1 MKSPSDYRS
10 QAEECVRQAEH
21 AKNTAHRMALL
32 QQAQSLLR
40 MADEAA
46 LLRSLSIGKASL
58 EPRPDMGAPKE

>member
-10 QAEECVRQAEH
+10 QASECVQQAEF
-21 AKNTAHRMALL
+21 AKNSAHRRALL

-46 LLRSLSIGKASL
+46 LLRDLSISEASS
-58 EPRPDMGAPKE
+58 PRQSELAVPKK